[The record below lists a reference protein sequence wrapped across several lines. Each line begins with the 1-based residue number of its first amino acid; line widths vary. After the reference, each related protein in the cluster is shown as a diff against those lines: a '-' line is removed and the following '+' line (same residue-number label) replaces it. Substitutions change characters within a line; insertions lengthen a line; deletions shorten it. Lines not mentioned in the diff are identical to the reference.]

1 MRKTI
6 TTILGDLTGDEYVR
20 LSRAAQEC
28 GLTLQ
33 VANGHAIIAQA
44 GNGHAP
50 NPFVDP
56 APLAAALRRAV
67 QRSSIA
73 ITAESDPGNG
83 RAVAGALLCRSPQ
96 KIDGKRDFTMISY
109 RIDKKTGK
117 YKDISDVVAQ
127 RIETLRALP
136 TTVQKTPLM
145 DWLTLA
151 IAAVTKRAAERRLV
165 LTEDMR
171 IDTKAAKPEP
181 EETVLE
187 SAEDEALP
195 SPRPDYMPA

>member
-1 MRKTI
+1 MRKTV

-33 VANGHAIIAQA
+33 VSNGHAVIAQT

-56 APLAAALRRAV
+56 TPLAEALRRAV

-83 RAVAGALLCRSPQ
+83 RDVSGALLCRSPQ

-109 RIDKKTGK
+109 RIDKRTGK
-117 YKDISDVVAQ
+117 YKDISDVVAK
-127 RIETLRALP
+127 RIEALRAMP
-136 TTVQKTPLM
+136 TTIQKAPLM

-151 IAAVTKRAAERRLV
+151 IAAVAARKAAPLV
-165 LTEDMR
+165 LTPEMRVEDSP
-171 IDTKAAKPEP
+171 KPEP
-181 EETVLE
+181 AEESVID
-187 SAEDEALP
+187 SAEDADLP
-195 SPRPDYMPA
+195 RLTMTLQPA

>member
-6 TTILGDLTGDEYVR
+6 ITILGDLTGDEYVR
-20 LSRAAQEC
+20 LSRAAQES
-28 GLTLQ
+28 GLSLQ
-33 VANGHAIIAQA
+33 VSNGHAIIRQT

-56 APLAAALRRAV
+56 TPLAEALRRAV
-67 QRSSIA
+67 QRSTIA
-73 ITAESDPGNG
+73 ITAESDPSNG

-96 KIDGKRDFTMISY
+96 KIDGKRDFTMINY

-117 YKDISDVVAQ
+117 YKDISDVVAK
-127 RIETLRALP
+127 RIETLRAMP
-136 TTVQKTPLM
+136 TTIQKAPLL

-151 IAAVTKRAAERRLV
+151 MGLVAKKAAEKPLV
-165 LTEDMR
+165 LTEEMR
-171 IDTKAAKPEP
+171 VDGKAKAEP

-187 SAEDEALP
+187 SAEDYDLP
-195 SPRPDYMPA
+195 APRMAGMPV